1 MSDVIGDLQ
10 SLESLTKAIVEGSLI
25 AAKAV
30 ALVNPNGVTRADA
43 IARAENGAVVAGNPA
58 DVEFLQVQKST
69 TSQQHCRRC
78 S

>member
-1 MSDVIGDLQ
+1 M
-10 SLESLTKAIVEGSLI
+10 I

-69 TSQQHCRRC
+69 DFSTALQTMQLIERRLNFAFLNNEA
-78 S
+78 SHP